1 MCPKQ
6 FTDDRDCGRGRDLG
20 LDTQLDINQ
29 HVLRLEQE
37 KRKDDICQR
46 DGNENDD
53 NSVEYRHLTERR
65 DEEERKQQFLSV
77 LTSLFLTISYIIRQQ
92 KHSSQQPHSDI
103 VTGADD

>member
-6 FTDDRDCGRGRDLG
+6 FTDDRDCGRGRDLS
-20 LDTQLDINQ
+20 LDTQLEINQ

-37 KRKDDICQR
+37 KRKADICQR

-77 LTSLFLTISYIIRQQ
+77 LSSLFLTISYICLLYTSPSPR
-92 KHSSQQPHSDI
+92 DR
-103 VTGADD
+103 G